1 MNKYKIIQ
9 DSVGPKRSFTIT
21 VGLKEGYN
29 SKNIILHDIEELI
42 VASLKWMQERS
53 VLCREFLP
61 GMWKT
66 AKMCYVHDEEQIQ
79 EPVAIF
85 SGDVNHLYNS
95 DLEDWE
101 AEKTLNEL
109 ASILGSTT
117 NQTRVYLT
125 LCDKMWILEKE

>member
-1 MNKYKIIQ
+1 MNKYKVIQ

-21 VGLKEGYN
+21 VGLKEGYS
-29 SKNIILHDIEELI
+29 SKNIIFHDIEELI

-53 VLCREFLP
+53 VLCREYLP
-61 GMWKT
+61 GMWKS
-66 AKMCYVHDEEQIQ
+66 AAMCYVHDDEQVQ

-85 SGDVNHLYNS
+85 SGEVNHLYNS

-101 AEKTLNEL
+101 VEKTLNEL
-109 ASILGSTT
+109 ASFLGSTT

-125 LCDKMWILEKE
+125 FCDKMWILEKE